1 MYCMVGGLQE
11 EGVGNVFL
19 GVAVPARGR
28 GWELLHWRRPL
39 GTLWGSMRARGIAI
53 CSCDRAVST

>member
-19 GVAVPARGR
+19 GVAVPA
-28 GWELLHWRRPL
+28 ES
-39 GTLWGSMRARGIAI
+39 LWI
-53 CSCDRAVST
+53 